1 MESYKVITRNKDIG
15 SNKNLLDKGL
25 IPGIIYGKGTE
36 PKKIAFDNKALQ
48 KLMHSKGFYTKI
60 LNIEVDGKKEKV
72 LPKAL
77 QYHPVT
83 DKLIHLDLLKI
94 QENTKVTVEVP
105 VEFLNQDVCP
115 GLKKGGVLNIVRRT
129 IELICNA
136 GSIPEILEFDI
147 AETDIGDSLKISNIN
162 LPEGVQTTIRDRDF
176 VIATIVSPTIEVE
189 ETKTEEESAEGETG
203 EATGEATGE
212 EKTEEKKEEADT
224 SKEIKSEKE
233 EDKK

>member
-115 GLKKGGVLNIVRRT
+115 GLKKGGVLNIVRRSV
-129 IELICNA
+129 ELICNA
-136 GSIPEILEFDI
+136 NKIPEKLIADLEKS
-147 AETDIGDSLKISNIN
+147 EIGDAIKISNISVE
-162 LPEGVQTTIRDRDF
+162 EGIKTTISDRDF
-176 VIATIVSPTIEVE
+176 VIATVAPPTVEVE
-189 ETKTEEESAEGETG
+189 EVKKEEATPSEDETKTEDKKD
-203 EATGEATGE
+203 ATPSDD
-212 EKTEEKKEEADT
+212 KSKDQKQDPQPQSKEEKK
-224 SKEIKSEKE
+224 
-233 EDKK
+233 